1 MEVHPHRNE
10 VITTDGVGLV
20 KVWSLVEKTS
30 SLNNNEAVSN
40 DPTHTWTCTTSY
52 VHSEEP
58 ATGITFGSDGSVYAI
73 SHPRSISLWSAETH
87 SLLHVLPSLPPYSP
101 VCDCII
107 IMVII
112 IIIIHYSLAMY

>member
-1 MEVHPHRNE
+1 M
-10 VITTDGVGLV
+10 GLV

-73 SHPRSISLWSAETH
+73 SHPRSISLWSADTH
-87 SLLHVLPSLPPYSP
+87 SLLHVLPSPPPYSP
-101 VCDCII
+101 VCDST
-107 IMVII
+107 VITTNVI
-112 IIIIHYSLAMY
+112 LTIPIPYYYYIFTCC